1 MANEVYR
8 SRVTVPDVTCPPPGW
23 DTRDTTRDRYKGRA
37 SDSHVN
43 TRVIK
48 RTDLRQQSQQ
58 RGGQKQQQ
66 QRPPRFSNLDRE
78 FNSPDNKTRRRSWG
92 DVWRPEADS
101 GVSGGDQVTH
111 GHMME
116 GRDESSGDESG
127 EWKQVKGRRWGP
139 KDDNKKESRQSPT
152 HIGAGARKKTPEP
165 QQQHQQQQHH
175 KRRSPDQRKSPDHNQ
190 RKSPDLNQR
199 RSPDYNQRRTPDL
212 PKENSRRK
220 SKSPQFNNNKPVGS
234 SNRRYNRRGSS
245 SSNEGSEDNVN
256 TATEVVTTPPNH
268 EELMKRIPQMM
279 MVSDLPDEKI
289 ARCKKFTRRLSE
301 TEIQLKQ
308 DEEKFKLQEDVLRFL
323 RSSWNKISS
332 ELADSDNHWPP
343 KICYFQV

>member
-1 MANEVYR
+1 MASEVYR
-8 SRVTVPDVTCPPPGW
+8 SRVTVPDVTCPPPGYE
-23 DTRDTTRDRYKGRA
+23 TRDRYRGRA
-37 SDSHVN
+37 SDGHVN

-48 RTDLRQQSQQ
+48 RTDLRQQQS
-58 RGGQKQQQ
+58 RGNTSHKQQ

-78 FNSPDNKTRRRSWG
+78 FNSPDKPRRSSWG
-92 DVWRPEADS
+92 EVWRPVTDVSS
-101 GVSGGDQVTH
+101 GSGGDQVVGVTH

-139 KDDNKKESRQSPT
+139 KDEHKKESRQSPT
-152 HIGAGARKKTPEP
+152 TVGAGDRRKTPEP
-165 QQQHQQQQHH
+165 HQTTQHYQ
-175 KRRSPDQRKSPDHNQ
+175 KRRSPEHHQRKSPDIS
-190 RKSPDLNQR
+190 KDS
-199 RSPDYNQRRTPDL
+199 
-212 PKENSRRK
+212 SRRK
-220 SKSPQFNNNKPVGS
+220 SKSPQFNSKPHG
-234 SNRRYNRRGSS
+234 NGRRYTRRGSS
-245 SSNEGSEDNVN
+245 SSTEGSEENVK
-256 TATEVVTTPPNH
+256 TADDVATTPPNH

-301 TEIQLKQ
+301 TEIQLKH
-308 DEEKFKLQEDVLRFL
+308 DEEKFKLQDDVLRFL

-343 KICYFQV
+343 KICYFQI